1 MFEQY
6 DDIMSIDD
14 VAAALKIGHTQVYRI
29 LRSGQLNG
37 YKEGKDWKIA
47 KLALEN
53 YVREKSKVP
62 LIY

>member
-1 MFEQY
+1 
-6 DDIMSIDD
+6 MSIDD
-14 VAAALKIGHTQVYRI
+14 VAAALKIGPTQVYRI

-37 YKEGKDWKIA
+37 YKEGKDWKVARI
-47 KLALEN
+47 ALEN